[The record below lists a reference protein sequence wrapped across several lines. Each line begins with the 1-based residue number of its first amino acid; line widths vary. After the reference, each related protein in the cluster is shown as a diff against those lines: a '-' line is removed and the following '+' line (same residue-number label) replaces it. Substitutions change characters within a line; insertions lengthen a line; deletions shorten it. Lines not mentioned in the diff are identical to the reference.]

1 MSTHTPQPSRPL
13 PPLTDALASERD
25 SVRFEPLNVLLLDTL
40 LPVEQ
45 QAYSHPWTRGNFI
58 DAMAAGYE
66 TQLLVDAQGGLV
78 GYFVAMIVLD
88 EVHLLNITVAPA
100 RQRQGW
106 ARILLDALAL
116 WSRQR
121 QAQWI
126 WLEVRESNVRARSI
140 YAAHGYQEV
149 GLRKN
154 YYPMHDGP
162 REHAVLMSLKLW
174 P

>member
-1 MSTHTPQPSRPL
+1 MSTHTPQPSRPQ
-13 PPLTDALASERD
+13 PPLTDAPAPERD
-25 SVRFEPLNVLLLDTL
+25 SVRFEPLNVLWLDTL

-45 QAYSHPWTRGNFI
+45 QAYSHTWSRGNFI
-58 DAMAAGYE
+58 DAMAAGNE
-66 TQLLVDAQGGLV
+66 AQLLVDARGELV

-88 EVHLLNITVAPA
+88 EVHLLNITVAP
-100 RQRQGW
+100 
-106 ARILLDALAL
+106 
-116 WSRQR
+116 SRQR
-121 QAQWI
+121 KAQWI
-126 WLEVRESNVRARSI
+126 WLEVRESNVRARGI

>member
-25 SVRFEPLNVLLLDTL
+25 SVRFEPLNVLWLDTL

-88 EVHLLNITVAPA
+88 EVHLLNITVAPS

-116 WSRQR
+116 WARQR
-121 QAQWI
+121 KAQWI